1 MAQFSLSMSRW
12 RMLRMALKKKKSK
25 FEDLRNMLRKDR
37 DDLDWLIKIGFIADA
52 GDGNY
57 ELTSAGSE
65 AADMGYYEMDLSRK
79 PAPAPTPAPAPEPE
93 PEPAPK
99 KKGKG
104 KGKGKGKK

>member
-1 MAQFSLSMSRW
+1 
-12 RMLRMALKKKKSK
+12 MLRMALKKKKSK

-57 ELTSAGSE
+57 ELTPAGVE
-65 AADMGYYEMDLSRK
+65 ASDMGYYEMDLGRK
-79 PAPAPTPAPAPEPE
+79 PAPAPEPE
-93 PEPAPK
+93 PEPEPAP